1 MEVGATVMVNAVTYY
16 MYLEPSWV
24 KSWRCSALVSAL
36 PAPAVAKVKTDA
48 MYKFATAEEIVKTTV
63 SGRGRH
69 HGKCG
74 ICGGIRAR
82 RCTVSASRC

>member
-1 MEVGATVMVNAVTYY
+1 MEVGATVMVDAATYY
-16 MYLEPSWV
+16 MYLEPPWV
-24 KSWRCSALVSAL
+24 RSWRYSALVSAL
-36 PAPAVAKVKTDA
+36 PAPAAAKVNTDA
-48 MYKFATAEEIVKTTV
+48 TYKFATAEEIVKTTV

>member
-1 MEVGATVMVNAVTYY
+1 MEVGATVMVDAATYY
-16 MYLEPSWV
+16 MYREPPWV
-24 KSWRCSALVSAL
+24 RSWRYSALVSAL

-48 MYKFATAEEIVKTTV
+48 TYKFATAEEIVKTTV

>member
-48 MYKFATAEEIVKTTV
+48 TYKFATAEEIVKTTV

-82 RCTVSASRC
+82 RCTVSTSRC